1 MRCKIKTL
9 NRIFLSLACLLT
21 AGNAVAQGQFYRYI
35 NDDGVKVIASA
46 IPPRFVSRGYEIL
59 SPNGQVL
66 KVVKPAPAPED
77 LARVEQERALLETY
91 EILARRYSSAD
102 DIIAARDRRLAHLDA
117 NIAILRANI
126 GNLNHQIE
134 DLMSRAASSERSG
147 RAVPEHLL
155 NSLTEIRAE
164 LSTTENMLRMRLD
177 EHQEIFD
184 KFAADIALFEQGRSL
199 SKSESR
205 PATAR

>member
-1 MRCKIKTL
+1 M
-9 NRIFLSLACLLT
+9 
-21 AGNAVAQGQFYRYI
+21 AQGQFYRYI

-59 SPNGQVL
+59 SPNGQVI
-66 KVVKPAPAPED
+66 KVVKPEPAPED

-102 DIIAARDRRLAHLDA
+102 DIVAARDRRLAHLDA

-126 GNLNHQIE
+126 GNLNNQIE

-164 LSTTENMLRMRLD
+164 LSTTENMLQMRLD
-177 EHQEIFD
+177 EHQEIYD
-184 KFAADIALFEQGRSL
+184 KFAADIALFEQGRAL
-199 SKSESR
+199 SKSEPNR
-205 PATAR
+205 VPAN

>member
-1 MRCKIKTL
+1 M
-9 NRIFLSLACLLT
+9 
-21 AGNAVAQGQFYRYI
+21 AQGQFYRYI

-59 SPNGQVL
+59 SPNGQVI
-66 KVVKPAPAPED
+66 KVVKPEPAPED
-77 LARVEQERALLETY
+77 LARVEQERALLKTY

-102 DIIAARDRRLAHLDA
+102 DIIAARDRRLTHLDA

-126 GNLNHQIE
+126 GNLNNQIE

-164 LSTTENMLRMRLD
+164 LSTTENMLRMRLE

-205 PATAR
+205 STTSH